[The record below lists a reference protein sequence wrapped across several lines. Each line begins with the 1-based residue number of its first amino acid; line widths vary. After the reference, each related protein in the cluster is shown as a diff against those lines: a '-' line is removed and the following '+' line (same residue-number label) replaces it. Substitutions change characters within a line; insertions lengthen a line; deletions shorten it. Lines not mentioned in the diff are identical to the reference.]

1 MEVEVAPTKK
11 IIIFGVEKREIEN
24 LVWCAVTYGVNRL
37 FWVDGYILCLE
48 VYEKSFEH
56 EIKSNI
62 FPISQLCYAEFPN
75 YIKIYEAEK
84 GVQIPI
90 VNSSDTKLYQTL
102 LKAVLGN
109 EKANLTSTNQKKK
122 NRDCNCNV
130 NSRQQS
136 KMIY

>member
-11 IIIFGVEKREIEN
+11 IVIFGVEKRKTEN

-37 FWVDGYILCLE
+37 FWVDGYLLCLE

-90 VNSSDTKLYQTL
+90 VNASDTKLYQTL
-102 LKAVLGN
+102 LKAVLKH
-109 EKANLTSTNQKKK
+109 EKPNLVSTSEKRK
-122 NRDCNCNV
+122 NCNCSCSV
-130 NSRQQS
+130 NTKRFR
-136 KMIY
+136 IVY

>member
-11 IIIFGVEKREIEN
+11 IVIFGVEKRKTEN

-37 FWVDGYILCLE
+37 FWVDGYLLCLE

-90 VNSSDTKLYQTL
+90 VNASDTTLYQTL
-102 LKAVLGN
+102 LKAVLEH
-109 EKANLTSTNQKKK
+109 EKVNSVSTSEKRK
-122 NRDCNCNV
+122 NCNCSCSV
-130 NSRQQS
+130 NTKRFR
-136 KMIY
+136 IVY

>member
-11 IIIFGVEKREIEN
+11 IVIFGVEKRKTEN

-37 FWVDGYILCLE
+37 FWVDGYLLCLE

-90 VNSSDTKLYQTL
+90 VNASDTKLYQTL
-102 LKAVLGN
+102 LKAVLKH
-109 EKANLTSTNQKKK
+109 EKPNLVSTSEKKK
-122 NRDCNCNV
+122 NCNCGCSV
-130 NSRQQS
+130 NTKRFR
-136 KMIY
+136 IVY

>member
-11 IIIFGVEKREIEN
+11 IVIFGVEKRKTEN

-37 FWVDGYILCLE
+37 FWVDGYLLCLE

-90 VNSSDTKLYQTL
+90 VNASDTKLYQTL
-102 LKAVLGN
+102 LKAVLEH
-109 EKANLTSTNQKKK
+109 EKVNSVSTSEKRK
-122 NRDCNCNV
+122 NCNCSCSV
-130 NSRQQS
+130 NTKRFR
-136 KMIY
+136 IVY

>member
-11 IIIFGVEKREIEN
+11 IVIFGVEKRKTEN

-37 FWVDGYILCLE
+37 FWVDGYLLCLE

-90 VNSSDTKLYQTL
+90 VNASDTKLYQTL
-102 LKAVLGN
+102 LKAVLKH
-109 EKANLTSTNQKKK
+109 EKVNSATTSEKRK
-122 NRDCNCNV
+122 NCNCSV
-130 NSRQQS
+130 NAKWFR
-136 KMIY
+136 IVY